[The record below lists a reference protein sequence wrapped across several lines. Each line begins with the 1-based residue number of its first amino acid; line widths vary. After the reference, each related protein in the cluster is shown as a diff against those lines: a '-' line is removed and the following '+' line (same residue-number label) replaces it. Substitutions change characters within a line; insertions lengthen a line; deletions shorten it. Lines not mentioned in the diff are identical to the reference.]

1 MSVTTPRPSMFDI
14 RPGEGRLVSLLFALF
29 FSVGMGLAFTRTLA
43 YTQFLHEF
51 SSNEIPYIY
60 IWVGVITALAM
71 TGYLRISRRLSL
83 ARVAMLIVVTL
94 LVVQSVL
101 HLLVVWGDAQWVA
114 LALPIWYESAKILLS
129 LVAWALA
136 GQLVNLRQGKRLLG
150 LAGSGFPLANLVA
163 GLLTPPAVFLLGP
176 DNLMVVSSIFIALC
190 LVLVILLARMEPV
203 ALGVM
208 AAEPVARARTPRTS
222 LLHDPYIVLI
232 FALCICWT
240 LSFHFVDNLFLER
253 LNAQFEDKVS
263 LANFLG
269 IYSAVVGLFTFLSG
283 ALLTAPFLN
292 RFGVKVGAYAL
303 PVTLAVC
310 ILPFLV
316 TGSIWG
322 LVPFLFW
329 PAFAAKVLDYAVDP
343 IDRATRTILYQPI
356 SEHLRVRVQMIT
368 EGILRP
374 LVTGLA
380 SIILLFIT
388 VIFGLNA
395 IFIGYAL
402 LGILLIW
409 MVVAKR
415 MSGAYPA
422 MLMQALVRRRLGE
435 VELTLDKASVDVL
448 LRSLDTPHAD
458 AVIFAVEQL
467 EDQNHPALAGALV
480 RLLDHP
486 SPLVRSDMLARI
498 ERLHLLEALPALRRL
513 ATGERDR
520 AVRSALFCTLAALG
534 TPDEITHLAESL
546 TDEDLAVRQGVAT
559 GLLLHGNAAGKAS
572 ARAALREW
580 HASAHPPQ
588 RALVAAVAGA
598 TGDEEA
604 TAVLGSLLQDS
615 DRSVQLAAM
624 EAVAHLRDGRYWSL
638 IVDKLD
644 DAEFHQAAQ
653 NTLVAGGGETFAA
666 VADALRR
673 PDLSASLLLRLA
685 TLCGRLQIPALSELL
700 AVHSE
705 FADVTVRRH
714 ILVALQRAE
723 YHAEGDRAEQY
734 LKQIEDEV
742 LTVAWTMAAIRDL
755 DGDDSVRLLQS
766 ALELELQH
774 QTVRLLCL
782 LSFVV
787 DARSVRQAQQT
798 LTSPRST
805 GRQRAIA
812 LEVLE
817 LVTPQSVKSLILPV
831 IDDVPLVQRLRKLGD
846 RYRHPPLPLPA
857 RLREVMAGA
866 RRLSEW
872 SIACTTEAIGRLDL
886 PLLADVIP
894 DVLANPALA
903 RRPLVREAALLAGS
917 RPASPNPLTGP
928 LAEERSMLSTFE
940 KVLILKS
947 VSIFDRVPDDAL
959 AVVATAFQEQEV
971 VDGALIFAK
980 GDPASAMYIIVVGS
994 VSVHD
999 GAHTLNQLGPREVF
1013 GEMALF
1019 DAEARSASVSALGD
1033 TLLLRLDQEAF
1044 LELLDDHSAIS
1055 LGIIRVL
1062 SQRLRARTED
1072 LSRLRAGLPVAGA

>member
-1 MSVTTPRPSMFDI
+1 
-14 RPGEGRLVSLLFALF
+14 
-29 FSVGMGLAFTRTLA
+29 
-43 YTQFLHEF
+43 
-51 SSNEIPYIY
+51 
-60 IWVGVITALAM
+60 
-71 TGYLRISRRLSL
+71 
-83 ARVAMLIVVTL
+83 
-94 LVVQSVL
+94 
-101 HLLVVWGDAQWVA
+101 
-114 LALPIWYESAKILLS
+114 
-129 LVAWALA
+129 
-136 GQLVNLRQGKRLLG
+136 
-150 LAGSGFPLANLVA
+150 
-163 GLLTPPAVFLLGP
+163 
-176 DNLMVVSSIFIALC
+176 
-190 LVLVILLARMEPV
+190 
-203 ALGVM
+203 
-208 AAEPVARARTPRTS
+208 
-222 LLHDPYIVLI
+222 LHDPYIVLI
-232 FALCICWT
+232 FALFVCWT

-253 LNAQFEDKVS
+253 LHAQFADKVS

-269 IYSAVVGLFTFLSG
+269 IYSVVVGLSTFLSG

-292 RFGVKVGAYAL
+292 RFGVSVGAYAL

-310 ILPFLV
+310 LLPFLV

-329 PAFAAKVLDYAVDP
+329 PAFAAKVLDFAVDP

-374 LVTGLA
+374 LVTGIA
-380 SIILLFIT
+380 GVILLFIT

-409 MVVAKR
+409 IVVARR

-448 LRSLDTPHAD
+448 LRSLDTPYAD

-480 RLLDHP
+480 RLLDHS

-498 ERLHLLEALPALRRL
+498 ERLRLLEALPALRRL
-513 ATGERDR
+513 AVSERDP

-534 TPDEITHLAESL
+534 APDEVSQLTKML
-546 TDEDLAVRQGVAT
+546 TDEDLAVRRGVAT
-559 GLLLHGNAAGKAS
+559 GLLIHGDAVSRAS
-572 ARAALREW
+572 VQAALRAW
-580 HASAHPPQ
+580 HTSAHPPQ
-588 RALVAAVAGA
+588 RALLASVAGA
-598 TGDEEA
+598 TGDEET
-604 TAVLGSLLQDS
+604 TALLGQLLQDS
-615 DRSVQLAAM
+615 DSGVQLAAL
-624 EAVAHLRDGRYWSL
+624 EAVAQLRDGRYWSL
-638 IVDKLD
+638 VVDKLD
-644 DAEFHQAAQ
+644 DPELHQAAQ
-653 NTLVAGGGETFAA
+653 NTLVAGGEEPFEA

-673 PDLSASLLLRLA
+673 PDLSPSMLLRLA
-685 TLCGRLQIPALSELL
+685 TLCGRLQIPALSALL

-705 FADVTVRRH
+705 VADVTVRRH

-723 YHAEGDRAEQY
+723 YHAEGERAEQF

-755 DGDDSVRLLQS
+755 DGDDSVRLLRS

-774 QTVRLLCL
+774 QTVRLLCM

-787 DARSVRQAQQT
+787 DARPVRQAQQT
-798 LTSPRST
+798 LASPRST
-805 GRQRAIA
+805 EQQRAFA

-857 RLREVMAGA
+857 RLRDVVANA
-866 RRLSEW
+866 RRLSDW
-872 SIACTTEAIGRLDL
+872 SLACTVEAIGRLDL
-886 PLLADVIP
+886 PQLADVIP
-894 DVLANPALA
+894 DVSASPALV
-903 RRPLVREAALLAGS
+903 RRPLVREAALLANS
-917 RPASPNPLTGP
+917 SQPASPNSLAGL
-928 LAEERSMLSTFE
+928 LAEERPMLSTFE

-959 AVVATAFQEQEV
+959 AIVATALQEQEA
-971 VDGALIFAK
+971 VDGELIFAK

-999 GAHTLNQLGPREVF
+999 GAHMLNQLGPREVF

-1019 DAEARSASVSALGD
+1019 DAEARSASVSSLGD